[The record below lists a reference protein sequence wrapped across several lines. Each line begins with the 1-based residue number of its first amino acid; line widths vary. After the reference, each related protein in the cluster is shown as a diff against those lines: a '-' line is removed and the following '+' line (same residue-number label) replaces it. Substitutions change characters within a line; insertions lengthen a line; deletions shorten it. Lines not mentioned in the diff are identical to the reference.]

1 MPSAL
6 FSTLAMGV
14 RERPPVILQSFL
26 YNPIDKFYRTC
37 YNIRENRVFPKGAV
51 PSAMKK
57 STYCL
62 VLADR
67 VVDEVDRLA
76 YRRGIS
82 RSALINEILAESLSL
97 TTPEK
102 RNSDIFGEIAALL
115 YPGEIFRELAPPTR
129 SVMSM
134 RSALTYKYN
143 PTVRYTVELFRD
155 LTLFP
160 GGEQG
165 VLRVSVRSTS
175 QALLAEL
182 HRFYRLWAGVERRF
196 GFPADLSVEEHTLCR
211 PIIPRP
217 SPCAD
222 RMSGMNAG
230 HTAPEERGHHGAS
243 LAAFISLMD
252 TGMKLCLRE
261 PEDGAALAGMSDLYA
276 DYVRSNRE
284 VV

>member
-1 MPSAL
+1 
-6 FSTLAMGV
+6 
-14 RERPPVILQSFL
+14 
-26 YNPIDKFYRTC
+26 
-37 YNIRENRVFPKGAV
+37 
-51 PSAMKK
+51 MKK

-67 VVDEVDRLA
+67 VVDEVDRQA

-102 RNSDIFGEIAALL
+102 RNSGIFDEIAALL

-155 LTLFP
+155 PTLFP
-160 GGEQG
+160 GGEKG

-196 GFPADLSVEEHTLCR
+196 GFPADLSVEENTLCR

-217 SPCAD
+217 SPYDAACIGNTD
-222 RMSGMNAG
+222 TG
-230 HTAPEERGHHGAS
+230 HTPPEDRGHHGAS

-252 TGMKLCLRE
+252 TCMKLCLRE
-261 PEDGAALAGMSDLYA
+261 PEDGAALAGMTDLYA
-276 DYVRSNRE
+276 DYVRGNRE

>member
-1 MPSAL
+1 
-6 FSTLAMGV
+6 
-14 RERPPVILQSFL
+14 
-26 YNPIDKFYRTC
+26 
-37 YNIRENRVFPKGAV
+37 
-51 PSAMKK
+51 MKK

-102 RNSDIFGEIAALL
+102 RNSSIFEEIAALL

-143 PTVRYTVELFRD
+143 PTVRYTVELLRD
-155 LTLFP
+155 PSLFP

-175 QALLAEL
+175 QALLTEL

-217 SPCAD
+217 SPLFD
-222 RMSGMNAG
+222 GRVSSLPTG
-230 HTAPEERGHHGAS
+230 HTISEREGHAGAS

-261 PEDGAALAGMSDLYA
+261 PEDDAALAGMSDLYA

>member
-1 MPSAL
+1 
-6 FSTLAMGV
+6 
-14 RERPPVILQSFL
+14 
-26 YNPIDKFYRTC
+26 
-37 YNIRENRVFPKGAV
+37 
-51 PSAMKK
+51 MKK

-102 RNSDIFGEIAALL
+102 RNSGIFEEIAALL

-155 LTLFP
+155 PSHVP
-160 GGEQG
+160 GEEQG

-175 QALLAEL
+175 QALLADL
-182 HRFYRLWAGVERRF
+182 HRFYRLWTGVERRF

-217 SPCAD
+217 SPLLD
-222 RMSGMNAG
+222 GSVSSVTRVSSVSTG
-230 HTAPEERGHHGAS
+230 HTISESEGHAGAS

-252 TGMKLCLRE
+252 SCMKLCLRE